1 MGHRSPWLAYLKV
14 IYEETFIP
22 CSNMAFLFSIH
33 EHEAIVCGGTANGG
47 VVQLW
52 VRWNGKPSIWEGGT
66 SFHCLGE
73 RLGDCDLSPLHSGV
87 SWRVSSSSQ
96 SLNCLP
102 RNTHNSSVRKY
113 SGWSNPRTPQ
123 RNGLWGKL
131 PVPVLGDWV
140 NREISWEVVI
150 FRRKRG

>member
-1 MGHRSPWLAYLKV
+1 
-14 IYEETFIP
+14 
-22 CSNMAFLFSIH
+22 MALLFSIH

-87 SWRVSSSSQ
+87 SWRVSAPHSLSTVSLEIPTTLLSGSILDGATPEPHKEMDYGESSQ
-96 SLNCLP
+96 SQC
-102 RNTHNSSVRKY
+102 
-113 SGWSNPRTPQ
+113 
-123 RNGLWGKL
+123 
-131 PVPVLGDWV
+131 
-140 NREISWEVVI
+140 
-150 FRRKRG
+150 